1 MAMICCCFLCIETI
15 KRLYAVV
22 YTVMRNGIFVL
33 LKNFKCDQRIIMDR
47 ANSFKTSILD
57 MFPSITVGAAILDH
71 GGRILSRNVAFSEKL
86 GLQRKKH
93 LVEEFPFLK
102 RNFKE
107 ITIHGRQSIQW
118 IKEKNVLLCLSPL
131 ELPEDKNRVFC
142 LLFDQVSEDISHM
155 KTMEMKELI
164 MQLDVIIDAI
174 SEGVWVCDGKGNVLR
189 VNPVSAAL
197 NDINAPDVVGRN
209 MKDLESEGYFNEC
222 ASLETIRTKKTVTR
236 LVLLRRTNTMV
247 IATAKPF
254 FDEKGSLKMVVGT
267 ERDISKLEELHH
279 FLRQQAL
286 LQDSLKEHINELKT
300 LNRLSHNIIAKSESM
315 IRILNQVARVS
326 HVESTVLILGE
337 SGVGKTAIADL
348 IHKNSG
354 RSGKPFFSINCSSIP
369 ETLLESELFGYEKG
383 AFTGARGTGKTGLI
397 EMADGGTLFLDEI
410 AELSLASQS
419 KLLKFLDEGTFFRI
433 GSTKKQEVDVRIIAA
448 TNKDLQDLVG
458 KGAFRLDLYY
468 RLNVISIHI
477 PPLRE
482 RHACIISLIKH
493 YINRFSSSM
502 KVRRIISPDALE
514 ILTTYNYPGNVR
526 ELINICER
534 IVVMTK
540 REYVMPSDLPRQV
553 LKSVQTENVDFC
565 DLIQGETLPEFMA
578 RIESRVLVKTKARY
592 GSQEK
597 MADALGVTQPTINRK
612 MKKYGL

>member
-1 MAMICCCFLCIETI
+1 
-15 KRLYAVV
+15 
-22 YTVMRNGIFVL
+22 
-33 LKNFKCDQRIIMDR
+33 
-47 ANSFKTSILD
+47 
-57 MFPSITVGAAILDH
+57 MFSSITVGAAIFDSR
-71 GGRILSRNVAFSEKL
+71 GRIIVCNAVFSEKL
-86 GLQRKKH
+86 GIRWEKH
-93 LVEEFPFLK
+93 LVDEYPLLK

-107 ITIHGRQSIQW
+107 IAIHRRQSIQW
-118 IKEKNVLLCLSPL
+118 IKEKNVLVCLSPL
-131 ELPEDKNRVFC
+131 ELPGDKNWVFC
-142 LLFDQVSEDISHM
+142 ILFDEVSEDINQM

-164 MQLDVIIDAI
+164 MQLDVIIDSI

-197 NDINAPDVVGRN
+197 NNIKASDVIGRN
-209 MKDLESEGYFNEC
+209 MKDLEAEGYFKGC
-222 ASLETIRTKKTVTR
+222 ATLEAIRTKKTATR
-236 LVLLRRTNTMV
+236 LVLLRRTNTTV
-247 IATAKPF
+247 IATVRPF
-254 FDEKGSLKMVVGT
+254 FDEKGNLKMVVGT

-300 LNRLSHNIIAKSESM
+300 LNRLTHNIIAKSESM
-315 IRILNQVARVS
+315 IQVLNQVGRVS

-348 IHKNSG
+348 IHKNSN
-354 RSGKPFFSINCSSIP
+354 RSKKPFFAISCSSIP
-369 ETLLESELFGYEKG
+369 ETLLETELFGYEKG
-383 AFTGARGTGKTGLI
+383 AFTGAKDTGKKGLI

-410 AELSLASQS
+410 AEISMASQS
-419 KLLKFLDEGTFFRI
+419 KLLKFLDEGTFFRV

-448 TNKDLQDLVG
+448 TNQDLKDLVE

-468 RLNVISIHI
+468 RLNVICIRI

-482 RHACIISLIKH
+482 RHACIVSLIRH
-493 YINRFSSSM
+493 YIHQFSSSM
-502 KVRRIISPDALE
+502 KIKRIISPKALK
-514 ILTTYNYPGNVR
+514 ILTTYGYPGNVR

-534 IVVMTK
+534 IVVMTT

-578 RIESRVLVKTKARY
+578 RIESRILVKTKARY

-597 MADALGVTQPTINRK
+597 MAHALGVTQPTINRK
-612 MKKYGL
+612 MKKFGL